1 MTPRRLLPVLY
12 GTGVAAAAAI
22 LAPLLPGLIGA
33 GDRYLLY
40 RDAVSTPRTHVT
52 DTTLGIGDLPPRAV
66 PQDWFLAMV
75 STVVD
80 GGIVVLAVLAG
91 SLVCAG
97 VGYGR
102 LAARLVSG
110 AGRTGAAAATL
121 VSVWN
126 PYVAERLLQGHW
138 SLLVG
143 YAALGWIL
151 VAVMDLR
158 GRPPLV
164 EPAPSEAAGSSKR
177 RRSASRSRSRVTPLV
192 EPAPSEARSRVTPL
206 VEPAPSEAR
215 SRVEATRRPDPRAST
230 VQLLQLGGLFA
241 VAGLT
246 PTGSVLA
253 VITLATALVARP
265 IGLRPTVAVLA
276 LWLLS
281 TLPWL
286 LTASISDAPTTS
298 AAAGVEAFGL
308 RSEPWLGPV
317 GTALSL
323 GGIWNADA
331 VPASR
336 TIGWAAVATLGLL
349 LVVAVGAGH
358 LWRRRA
364 ESDPL
369 VRAIAIL
376 AAVTAFLLVL
386 STFGP
391 VRTGLGFVV
400 EHVGGG
406 GLLRDTQKFA
416 ALLVPA
422 VAVCV
427 AAAVAAARRRVP
439 SGFAY
444 AAVALLAVAPL
455 PDLAWGV
462 GGAVRTVDYP
472 DEWRQVAEIV
482 PPDRGSVALW
492 PPGTVREYPFARDPS
507 LDPAA
512 RMLRAPVV
520 ESGELRVDGE
530 VIDPAG
536 KHAAAVTQVLESG
549 GSPVALAELGVGW
562 VLVEND
568 SPPGQLADAGR
579 LVFDGPDLRL
589 YQVGDAADRSADA
602 TDRAIA
608 LGAHLVWAALLITGL
623 VGLGVGVIS
632 GASRTARRRTSP

>member
-1 MTPRRLLPVLY
+1 MTPRRLLPALY
-12 GTGVAAAAAI
+12 GTGIGATAVI
-22 LAPLLPGLIGA
+22 LAPLLPGLIGV

-52 DTTLGIGDLPPRAV
+52 DTTIGIGDLPPRAV

-75 STVVD
+75 STVLD
-80 GGIVVLAVLAG
+80 GGIVVLAVLAAA
-91 SLVCAG
+91 LVCAG

-102 LAARLVSG
+102 LAARLVPG
-110 AGRTGAAAATL
+110 AGRAGASAAAL
-121 VSVWN
+121 VAVWN

-138 SLLVG
+138 SLLAG

-158 GRPPLV
+158 
-164 EPAPSEAAGSSKR
+164 
-177 RRSASRSRSRVTPLV
+177 
-192 EPAPSEARSRVTPL
+192 
-206 VEPAPSEAR
+206 
-215 SRVEATRRPDPRAST
+215 
-230 VQLLQLGGLFA
+230 VQADAVRLLQLGGLFA

-253 VITLATALVARP
+253 GIVLVVALLARP
-265 IGLRPTVAVLA
+265 IGSRPTVAALA
-276 LWLLS
+276 LWVLS

-286 LTASISDAPTTS
+286 LTSLITDAPTTS

-317 GTALSL
+317 GTVGSL

-336 TIGWAAVATLGLL
+336 TIGWAAVATLCLL
-349 LVVAVGAGH
+349 LVVAVGARY
-358 LWRRRA
+358 LWRRRG
-364 ESDPL
+364 ELDPS
-369 VRAIAIL
+369 VPAIAVL
-376 AAVTAFLLVL
+376 ASVTAIVLLL

-391 VRTGLGFVV
+391 ARTVLGFVV

-406 GLLRDTQKFA
+406 GLLRDTQKFS

-439 SGFAY
+439 AGFALT
-444 AAVALLAVAPL
+444 AVVLLVVAPL

-462 GGAVRTVDYP
+462 GGAVRAIDYP

-482 PPDRGSVALW
+482 PPDRGSVAMW
-492 PPGTVREYPFARDPS
+492 PPGTVREYPFAHDPS

-512 RMLRAPVV
+512 RMMRAPVV

-530 VIDPAG
+530 VIDPPGA
-536 KHAAAVTQVLESG
+536 HAAAVTRVLESG
-549 GSPVALAELGVGW
+549 GSPTALAELGVGW
-562 VLVEND
+562 VLVENG
-568 SPPGQLADAGR
+568 SPPAELADFGYLA
-579 LVFDGPDLRL
+579 FDGPSLQL
-589 YQVGDAADRSADA
+589 YQVSDPADRSAGV

-608 LGAHLVWAALLITGL
+608 TAAHLVWAALLVAGL
-623 VGLGVGVIS
+623 IGVGVGVIS
-632 GASRTARRRTSP
+632 GRARTARRRTSP

>member
-80 GGIVVLAVLAG
+80 GGIVVLAVLAA

-102 LAARLVSG
+102 LAARLVPG

-121 VSVWN
+121 VGVWN
-126 PYVAERLLQGHW
+126 PFVAERLLQGHW
-138 SLLVG
+138 SLLAG

-151 VAVMDLR
+151 VAVLDLR
-158 GRPPLV
+158 
-164 EPAPSEAAGSSKR
+164 E
-177 RRSASRSRSRVTPLV
+177 
-192 EPAPSEARSRVTPL
+192 
-206 VEPAPSEAR
+206 
-215 SRVEATRRPDPRAST
+215 RPDAVRFS
-230 VQLLQLGGLFA
+230 QLGGLFA

-253 VITLATALVARP
+253 AITLATALVARP
-265 IGLRPTVAVLA
+265 IGLRPTMAVVA

-536 KHAAAVTQVLESG
+536 EHAAAVTRVLESG
-549 GSPVALAELGVGW
+549 GSPAALAELGVGW
-562 VLVEND
+562 VLVENG

>member
-1 MTPRRLLPVLY
+1 MTPRRLLPALY
-12 GTGVAAAAAI
+12 GTGIGATAVI
-22 LAPLLPGLIGA
+22 LAPLLPGLIGV
-33 GDRYLLY
+33 GDHHLLY

-52 DTTLGIGDLPPRAV
+52 DTTIGIGDLPPRAV

-75 STVVD
+75 STVLD
-80 GGIVVLAVLAG
+80 GGIVVLAVLAAA
-91 SLVCAG
+91 LVCAG

-102 LAARLVSG
+102 LAARLVPG
-110 AGRTGAAAATL
+110 AGRAGASAAAL
-121 VSVWN
+121 VAVWN

-138 SLLVG
+138 SLLAG

-158 GRPPLV
+158 ECPPLV
-164 EPAPSEAAGSSKR
+164 EPAPSAAAGSSKR
-177 RRSASRSRSRVTPLV
+177 RRSASRSRSRV
-192 EPAPSEARSRVTPL
+192 
-206 VEPAPSEAR
+206 
-215 SRVEATRRPDPRAST
+215 EATRRPGPGADAVR
-230 VQLLQLGGLFA
+230 LLQLGGLLA

-253 VITLATALVARP
+253 GIVLAVALLARP
-265 IGLRPTVAVLA
+265 IGSRPTVAALA
-276 LWLLS
+276 LWVLS

-286 LTASISDAPTTS
+286 LTSLITDAPTTS

-317 GTALSL
+317 GTVGSL

-336 TIGWAAVATLGLL
+336 TIGWAAVATLCLL
-349 LVVAVGAGH
+349 LVVAVGARY
-358 LWRRRA
+358 LWRRRG
-364 ESDPL
+364 ELDPS
-369 VRAIAIL
+369 VPAIAVL
-376 AAVTAFLLVL
+376 ASVTAIVLLL

-391 VRTGLGFVV
+391 ARTVLGFVV
-400 EHVGGG
+400 EHLGGG
-406 GLLRDTQKFA
+406 GLLRDTQKFS
-416 ALLVPA
+416 ALLLPA

-439 SGFAY
+439 AGFALT
-444 AAVALLAVAPL
+444 AVVLLVVAPL

-462 GGAVRTVDYP
+462 GGAVRAIDYP

-492 PPGTVREYPFARDPS
+492 PPGTVREYPFAHDPS

-512 RMLRAPVV
+512 RMMRAPVV

-530 VIDPAG
+530 VIDPPGA
-536 KHAAAVTQVLESG
+536 HAAAVMRVLESG
-549 GSPVALAELGVGW
+549 GSPTALAELGVGW
-562 VLVEND
+562 VLVENG
-568 SPPGQLADAGR
+568 SPPPQLADSGHLA
-579 LVFDGPDLRL
+579 FDGPSLQL
-589 YQVGDAADRSADA
+589 YQVGDPADRSAGV

-608 LGAHLVWAALLITGL
+608 TAAHLVWAALLVAGL
-623 VGLGVGVIS
+623 IGVGIGVVS
-632 GASRTARRRTSP
+632 GRARTVRRRTSP

>member
-80 GGIVVLAVLAG
+80 GGIVVLAALAA

-102 LAARLVSG
+102 LAARLVPG

-121 VSVWN
+121 VAVWN
-126 PYVAERLLQGHW
+126 PFVAERLLQGHW
-138 SLLVG
+138 SLLAG

-151 VAVMDLR
+151 VAVLDLR
-158 GRPPLV
+158 
-164 EPAPSEAAGSSKR
+164 E
-177 RRSASRSRSRVTPLV
+177 
-192 EPAPSEARSRVTPL
+192 
-206 VEPAPSEAR
+206 
-215 SRVEATRRPDPRAST
+215 RPDPVRFS
-230 VQLLQLGGLFA
+230 QLGGLFA

-253 VITLATALVARP
+253 GIVLAVGLLARP
-265 IGLRPTVAVLA
+265 IGSRPTAVTLG
-276 LWLLS
+276 LWVLS
-281 TLPWL
+281 TVPWL
-286 LTASISDAPTTS
+286 LTSVISDAPTTS

-358 LWRRRA
+358 LWRRRT

-369 VRAIAIL
+369 VRAIAML
-376 AAVTAFLLVL
+376 AAVTAIALML

-391 VRTGLGFVV
+391 VRIGLGFVV

-439 SGFAY
+439 SGFAF

-462 GGAVRTVDYP
+462 GGAVRAIDYP
-472 DEWRQVAEIV
+472 DEWRQVVEIV

-536 KHAAAVTQVLESG
+536 EHAAAVTRVLESG

-562 VLVEND
+562 VLVENG

-623 VGLGVGVIS
+623 VGLGVRAIS

>member
-1 MTPRRLLPVLY
+1 MTPRGLLPVLY
-12 GTGVAAAAAI
+12 GTGVAAAAVI

-80 GGIVVLAVLAG
+80 GGIVVLAVLAAA
-91 SLVCAG
+91 LVCAG

-102 LAARLVSG
+102 LAARLVPG

-121 VSVWN
+121 VAVWN

-138 SLLVG
+138 SLLAG

-151 VAVMDLR
+151 VAILDLR

-177 RRSASRSRSRVTPLV
+177 RRSASRSRSRVP
-192 EPAPSEARSRVTPL
+192 PL

-215 SRVEATRRPDPRAST
+215 SRVEATRRPDARADT
-230 VQLLQLGGLFA
+230 VRILQLGGLFA

-253 VITLATALVARP
+253 GVVLATALVARP
-265 IGLRPTVAVLA
+265 IGLRPTMAVVA

-281 TLPWL
+281 TVPWL
-286 LTASISDAPTTS
+286 LTSMITDAATTS

-336 TIGWAAVATLGLL
+336 SIGWAAVATLGLL

-364 ESDPL
+364 ELDPL
-369 VRAIAIL
+369 VPAITVLASVTAIAL
-376 AAVTAFLLVL
+376 ML

-400 EHVGGG
+400 EHVGGS

-439 SGFAY
+439 SGFAF

-462 GGAVRTVDYP
+462 GGAVRAIDYP

-536 KHAAAVTQVLESG
+536 EHAAAVTRVLESG
-549 GSPVALAELGVGW
+549 GSPAALAELGVGW
-562 VLVEND
+562 VLVENG
-568 SPPGQLADAGR
+568 SPPGQLAAAGR

-589 YQVGDAADRSADA
+589 YQVGDVVDRSADA

>member
-12 GTGVAAAAAI
+12 GTGVAAAAVI
-22 LAPLLPGLIGA
+22 LAPLLPGLTGA

-80 GGIVVLAVLAG
+80 GGIVVLAVLAAA
-91 SLVCAG
+91 LVCAG

-102 LAARLVSG
+102 LAARLVPG

-121 VSVWN
+121 ASVWN
-126 PYVAERLLQGHW
+126 PFVAERLLQGHW
-138 SLLVG
+138 SLLAG

-151 VAVMDLR
+151 VAVLDLR
-158 GRPPLV
+158 
-164 EPAPSEAAGSSKR
+164 E
-177 RRSASRSRSRVTPLV
+177 
-192 EPAPSEARSRVTPL
+192 
-206 VEPAPSEAR
+206 
-215 SRVEATRRPDPRAST
+215 RPDAVRFS
-230 VQLLQLGGLFA
+230 QLGGLFA

-336 TIGWAAVATLGLL
+336 SIGWAAVATLGLL

-358 LWRRRA
+358 LWRRRT

-376 AAVTAFLLVL
+376 AAVTAIMLVL

-422 VAVCV
+422 VAVCM

-439 SGFAY
+439 SGFAF

-462 GGAVRTVDYP
+462 GGAVRAIDYP

-536 KHAAAVTQVLESG
+536 EHAAAVTRELESG

-562 VLVEND
+562 VLVENG
-568 SPPGQLADAGR
+568 SPPGQLADSGR
-579 LVFDGPDLRL
+579 LVFDGPSLIL
-589 YQVGDAADRSADA
+589 YQVSDAADRSADA

-608 LGAHLVWAALLITGL
+608 IGAHLVWAALLITGL

-632 GASRTARRRTSP
+632 GAARTARRRTSP

>member
-12 GTGVAAAAAI
+12 GTGVAAAAVI

-80 GGIVVLAVLAG
+80 GGIVVLAVLAA

-102 LAARLVSG
+102 LAARLVPG

-121 VSVWN
+121 VAVWN
-126 PYVAERLLQGHW
+126 PFVAERLLQGHW
-138 SLLVG
+138 SLLAG

-151 VAVMDLR
+151 VAVLDLR
-158 GRPPLV
+158 
-164 EPAPSEAAGSSKR
+164 E
-177 RRSASRSRSRVTPLV
+177 
-192 EPAPSEARSRVTPL
+192 
-206 VEPAPSEAR
+206 
-215 SRVEATRRPDPRAST
+215 RPDAVRFS
-230 VQLLQLGGLFA
+230 QLGGLFA

-253 VITLATALVARP
+253 AITLATALVARP
-265 IGLRPTVAVLA
+265 IGLRPTMAVVA

-298 AAAGVEAFGL
+298 AAAGVEAFGV

-358 LWRRRA
+358 LWRRRT

-369 VRAIAIL
+369 VRAIAML
-376 AAVTAFLLVL
+376 AAVTAIALML

-462 GGAVRTVDYP
+462 GGAVRAVDYP

>member
-80 GGIVVLAVLAG
+80 GGIVVLAVLAA

-102 LAARLVSG
+102 LAARLVPG

-126 PYVAERLLQGHW
+126 PFVAERLLQGHW
-138 SLLVG
+138 SLLAG

-151 VAVMDLR
+151 VAVLDLR
-158 GRPPLV
+158 
-164 EPAPSEAAGSSKR
+164 E
-177 RRSASRSRSRVTPLV
+177 
-192 EPAPSEARSRVTPL
+192 
-206 VEPAPSEAR
+206 
-215 SRVEATRRPDPRAST
+215 RPDPVRFS
-230 VQLLQLGGLFA
+230 QLGGLLA

-253 VITLATALVARP
+253 GIVLAVGLLARP
-265 IGLRPTVAVLA
+265 IGSRPTAVALG
-276 LWLLS
+276 LWVLS
-281 TLPWL
+281 TVPWL
-286 LTASISDAPTTS
+286 LTSVISDAPTTS

-336 TIGWAAVATLGLL
+336 SIGWAAVATLGLL

-358 LWRRRA
+358 LWRRRT

-369 VRAIAIL
+369 VRAIAML
-376 AAVTAFLLVL
+376 AAVTAIALML

-400 EHVGGG
+400 EQVGGG

-427 AAAVAAARRRVP
+427 AAAVASATRRVP
-439 SGFAY
+439 SGFAF

-455 PDLAWGV
+455 PDLVWGV
-462 GGAVRTVDYP
+462 GGAVRAIDYP

-482 PPDRGSVALW
+482 PPDRGSVALF

-536 KHAAAVTQVLESG
+536 EHAAAVTRVLESG
-549 GSPVALAELGVGW
+549 GSPAALAELGVGW
-562 VLVEND
+562 VLVENG
-568 SPPGQLADAGR
+568 SPPEQLADSGEP
-579 LVFDGPDLRL
+579 VFDGQTLSL
-589 YQVGDAADRSADA
+589 YQVADPADRSADA

>member
-1 MTPRRLLPVLY
+1 M
-12 GTGVAAAAAI
+12 
-22 LAPLLPGLIGA
+22 
-33 GDRYLLY
+33 
-40 RDAVSTPRTHVT
+40 AVV
-52 DTTLGIGDLPPRAV
+52 
-66 PQDWFLAMV
+66 
-75 STVVD
+75 
-80 GGIVVLAVLAG
+80 
-91 SLVCAG
+91 
-97 VGYGR
+97 
-102 LAARLVSG
+102 
-110 AGRTGAAAATL
+110 
-121 VSVWN
+121 
-126 PYVAERLLQGHW
+126 
-138 SLLVG
+138 
-143 YAALGWIL
+143 
-151 VAVMDLR
+151 
-158 GRPPLV
+158 
-164 EPAPSEAAGSSKR
+164 
-177 RRSASRSRSRVTPLV
+177 
-192 EPAPSEARSRVTPL
+192 
-206 VEPAPSEAR
+206 
-215 SRVEATRRPDPRAST
+215 
-230 VQLLQLGGLFA
+230 
-241 VAGLT
+241 
-246 PTGSVLA
+246 
-253 VITLATALVARP
+253 
-265 IGLRPTVAVLA
+265 A

-336 TIGWAAVATLGLL
+336 SIGWAAVATLGLL

-358 LWRRRA
+358 LWRRRT

-369 VRAIAIL
+369 VRAIAML
-376 AAVTAFLLVL
+376 AAVTAIALML

-439 SGFAY
+439 SGFAF

-462 GGAVRTVDYP
+462 GGAVRAIDYP

-536 KHAAAVTQVLESG
+536 EHAAAVTRVLESG
-549 GSPVALAELGVGW
+549 GSPAALAELGVGW

>member
-22 LAPLLPGLIGA
+22 LGPLLPGLTGA

-80 GGIVVLAVLAG
+80 GGIVVLAVLAA

-102 LAARLVSG
+102 LAARLVPG

-121 VSVWN
+121 VAVWN
-126 PYVAERLLQGHW
+126 PFVAERLLQGHW
-138 SLLVG
+138 SLLAG

-151 VAVMDLR
+151 VAVLDLW
-158 GRPPLV
+158 
-164 EPAPSEAAGSSKR
+164 E
-177 RRSASRSRSRVTPLV
+177 
-192 EPAPSEARSRVTPL
+192 
-206 VEPAPSEAR
+206 
-215 SRVEATRRPDPRAST
+215 RPDT
-230 VQLLQLGGLFA
+230 VRFSQLGGLFA

-253 VITLATALVARP
+253 AITLATALVARP
-265 IGLRPTVAVLA
+265 IGLRPTMAVVA

-281 TLPWL
+281 TVPWL
-286 LTASISDAPTTS
+286 LTSVISDAPTTS

-336 TIGWAAVATLGLL
+336 SIGWAAVATLGLL

-376 AAVTAFLLVL
+376 AAVTAILLML
-386 STFGP
+386 SVFGP

-439 SGFAY
+439 SGFAF

-455 PDLAWGV
+455 PDLAWGI
-462 GGAVRTVDYP
+462 GGAVRGIDYP

-536 KHAAAVTQVLESG
+536 EHAAAVTRVLESG

-562 VLVEND
+562 VLVENG
-568 SPPGQLADAGR
+568 SPPNQLADAGR

-589 YQVGDAADRSADA
+589 YQVGDVVDRSADA

>member
-22 LAPLLPGLIGA
+22 LGPLLPGLIGA

-80 GGIVVLAVLAG
+80 GGIVVLAALAA

-102 LAARLVSG
+102 LAARLVPG

-121 VSVWN
+121 VAVWN

-138 SLLVG
+138 SLLAG

-151 VAVMDLR
+151 VAIMDLR
-158 GRPPLV
+158 
-164 EPAPSEAAGSSKR
+164 E
-177 RRSASRSRSRVTPLV
+177 
-192 EPAPSEARSRVTPL
+192 
-206 VEPAPSEAR
+206 
-215 SRVEATRRPDPRAST
+215 RPDT
-230 VQLLQLGGLFA
+230 VRFSQLGGLFA

-253 VITLATALVARP
+253 AITLATALVARP
-265 IGLRPTVAVLA
+265 IGLRPTMAVVA

-358 LWRRRA
+358 LWRRRT

-369 VRAIAIL
+369 VRTIAML
-376 AAVTAFLLVL
+376 AAVTAILLML

-439 SGFAY
+439 SGFAF

-455 PDLAWGV
+455 PDLAWGI
-462 GGAVRTVDYP
+462 GGAVRGIDYP

-536 KHAAAVTQVLESG
+536 EHAAAVTRVLESG

-562 VLVEND
+562 VLVENG
-568 SPPGQLADAGR
+568 SPPNQLADAGR

-589 YQVGDAADRSADA
+589 YQVGDVVDRSADA

>member
-1 MTPRRLLPVLY
+1 MTPRRLLPALY
-12 GTGVAAAAAI
+12 GTSIGATAVI
-22 LAPLLPGLIGA
+22 VAPLLPGLIGV

-66 PQDWFLAMV
+66 PQDWFLAMA

-80 GGIVVLAVLAG
+80 GGIVVLAVLAAA
-91 SLVCAG
+91 LVFAG

-102 LAARLVSG
+102 LAARLVPD
-110 AGRTGAAAATL
+110 AGRTGAAAAAL
-121 VSVWN
+121 VAVWN

-138 SLLVG
+138 SLLAG
-143 YAALGWIL
+143 FAALGWIL
-151 VAVMDLR
+151 VAVLDLR
-158 GRPPLV
+158 ERPPQG
-164 EPAPSEAAGSSKR
+164 EPAA
-177 RRSASRSRSRVTPLV
+177 VTV
-192 EPAPSEARSRVTPL
+192 R
-206 VEPAPSEAR
+206 
-215 SRVEATRRPDPRAST
+215 
-230 VQLLQLGGLFA
+230 LLQLGGLFA

-253 VITLATALVARP
+253 GIVVATALLARP
-265 IGLRPTVAVLA
+265 IGLRPTAVAVA
-276 LWLLS
+276 LWVLS
-281 TLPWL
+281 ALPWL
-286 LTASISDAPTTS
+286 LTSLITDAPTTS

-317 GTALSL
+317 GTVGSL

-336 TIGWAAVATLGLL
+336 TIGWAAVATICLL

-358 LWRRRA
+358 LWRRRRQL
-364 ESDPL
+364 DPL
-369 VRAIAIL
+369 VRAIAVL
-376 AAVTAFLLVL
+376 ASVTAILLLL

-391 VRTGLGFVV
+391 VRAGLGFVV

-406 GLLRDTQKFA
+406 GLLRDTQKFS

-427 AAAVAAARRRVP
+427 AAAVATARRRVP
-439 SGFAY
+439 SGFAF
-444 AAVALLAVAPL
+444 AAVALLVVAPL

-462 GGAVRTVDYP
+462 GGAVRAIDYP
-472 DEWRQVAEIV
+472 DEWRQVADIV
-482 PPDRGSVALW
+482 PPARGSVALW

-512 RMLRAPVV
+512 RMFRAPVV

-536 KHAAAVTQVLESG
+536 EHAAAVTRVLESG
-549 GSPVALAELGVGW
+549 GSPAALAALGVGW

-568 SPPGQLADAGR
+568 DPPAQLAASGHM
-579 LVFDGPDLRL
+579 VFDGPSLRL
-589 YQVGDAADRSADA
+589 YQVTGPADRSADGA
-602 TDRAIA
+602 DRAIA
-608 LGAHLVWAALLITGL
+608 TGAHLAWAALLVAGL
-623 VGLGVGVIS
+623 ISAGVGV
-632 GASRTARRRTSP
+632 ARTTRRRTSP

>member
-1 MTPRRLLPVLY
+1 MTPRRLLPALY
-12 GTGVAAAAAI
+12 GTSIGATAVI
-22 LAPLLPGLIGA
+22 LAPLLPGLIGI

-66 PQDWFLAMV
+66 PQDWFLAMA

-80 GGIVVLAVLAG
+80 GGIVVLAVLAAA
-91 SLVCAG
+91 LVFAG

-102 LAARLVSG
+102 LAARLVPD
-110 AGRTGAAAATL
+110 AGRTGAAAAGL
-121 VSVWN
+121 VAIWN

-138 SLLVG
+138 SLLAG
-143 YAALGWIL
+143 FAALGWIVVTVL
-151 VAVMDLR
+151 DLR
-158 GRPPLV
+158 ERPQG
-164 EPAPSEAAGSSKR
+164 EPAPSAAR
-177 RRSASRSRSRVTPLV
+177 RDN
-192 EPAPSEARSRVTPL
+192 PL

-215 SRVEATRRPDPRAST
+215 SRVEATRRPDPRAHT
-230 VQLLQLGGLFA
+230 ARLLQLGGLFA

-253 VITLATALVARP
+253 GIVCATALLARP
-265 IGLRPTVAVLA
+265 IGLRPTAIAVA
-276 LWLLS
+276 LWVLS
-281 TLPWL
+281 ALPWL
-286 LTASISDAPTTS
+286 LTSLITDAPTTS

-317 GTALSL
+317 GTVGSL

-336 TIGWAAVATLGLL
+336 TIGWAAVATICLL
-349 LVVAVGAGH
+349 LVVGVGAGH
-358 LWRRRA
+358 LWRRRRQL
-364 ESDPL
+364 DPL
-369 VRAIAIL
+369 VRAIAVLASVTGIL
-376 AAVTAFLLVL
+376 LML

-391 VRTGLGFVV
+391 VRAGLGFVV

-406 GLLRDTQKFA
+406 GLLRDTQKFS
-416 ALLVPA
+416 ALLVPT

-439 SGFAY
+439 SGFAF
-444 AAVALLAVAPL
+444 AAVALLVVAPL

-462 GGAVRTVDYP
+462 GGAVRAVDYP
-472 DEWRQVAEIV
+472 DEWRQVADIV
-482 PPDRGSVALW
+482 PPARGSVALW

-512 RMLRAPVV
+512 RMFRAPVV

-536 KHAAAVTQVLESG
+536 EHAAAVTRVLESG
-549 GSPVALAELGVGW
+549 GSPAALAAFGVGW

-568 SPPGQLADAGR
+568 DPPAQLAASGH
-579 LVFDGPDLRL
+579 LVFDGPSLRL
-589 YQVGDAADRSADA
+589 YQVTGPADRSADDA
-602 TDRAIA
+602 GRAIA
-608 LGAHLVWAALLITGL
+608 TGAHLAWAALLVAGL
-623 VGLGVGVIS
+623 ISSGVGV
-632 GASRTARRRTSP
+632 ARTTRRRTSP

>member
-22 LAPLLPGLIGA
+22 LGPLLPGLIGA

-75 STVVD
+75 STVID
-80 GGIVVLAVLAG
+80 GGIVVLAVLAA

-102 LAARLVSG
+102 LAARLVPG

-126 PYVAERLLQGHW
+126 PFVAERLLQGHW
-138 SLLVG
+138 SLLAG

-151 VAVMDLR
+151 VAVLDLR
-158 GRPPLV
+158 
-164 EPAPSEAAGSSKR
+164 EH
-177 RRSASRSRSRVTPLV
+177 
-192 EPAPSEARSRVTPL
+192 ARL
-206 VEPAPSEAR
+206 IEPAPSEAR

-253 VITLATALVARP
+253 AITLATALVARP
-265 IGLRPTVAVLA
+265 FGLRPTVAVLT

-298 AAAGVEAFGL
+298 AAAGVEAFGV

-358 LWRRRA
+358 LWRRRT

-369 VRAIAIL
+369 VRAIAML
-376 AAVTAFLLVL
+376 AAVTAIALML

-439 SGFAY
+439 SGFAF

-462 GGAVRTVDYP
+462 GGAVRAIDYP

-536 KHAAAVTQVLESG
+536 EHAAAVTRVLESG
-549 GSPVALAELGVGW
+549 GSPAALAELGVGW
-562 VLVEND
+562 VLVENG

-608 LGAHLVWAALLITGL
+608 IGAHLVWAALLITGL

-632 GASRTARRRTSP
+632 GARRTARRRTSP

>member
-1 MTPRRLLPVLY
+1 MTPRRLLPALY
-12 GTGVAAAAAI
+12 GTSVAATAVI
-22 LAPLLPGLIGA
+22 LAPALPGLVGV

-75 STVVD
+75 SSVVD
-80 GGIVVLAVLAG
+80 GGIVVLAVLAAA
-91 SLVCAG
+91 LVCAG

-102 LAARLVSG
+102 LAARLVPD
-110 AGRTGAAAATL
+110 AGHTGAAAAAL
-121 VSVWN
+121 VTVWN

-138 SLLVG
+138 SLLAG

-151 VAVMDLR
+151 VAVLDLR
-158 GRPPLV
+158 RRPPQG
-164 EPAPSEAAGSSKR
+164 EPVAN
-177 RRSASRSRSRVTPLV
+177 
-192 EPAPSEARSRVTPL
+192 
-206 VEPAPSEAR
+206 
-215 SRVEATRRPDPRAST
+215 T
-230 VQLLQLGGLFA
+230 VRILQLGGLLA
-241 VAGLT
+241 GAGLT

-253 VITLATALVARP
+253 GIVLATALLARP
-265 IGLRPTVAVLA
+265 IGRRPTAVVAA
-276 LWLLS
+276 LWVLS

-286 LTASISDAPTTS
+286 LTSLITDAPTTS
-298 AAAGVEAFGL
+298 AAAGVDAFGL

-317 GTALSL
+317 GTVGSL

-336 TIGWAAVATLGLL
+336 TIGWAAVATICLL
-349 LVVAVGAGH
+349 LVVAVGVGH

-364 ESDPL
+364 QLDPL
-369 VRAIAIL
+369 VRAIAVL
-376 AAVTAFLLVL
+376 ASVTAILLLL
-386 STFGP
+386 STVGP

-406 GLLRDTQKFA
+406 GLLRDTQKFS

-439 SGFAY
+439 SGFAL
-444 AAVALLAVAPL
+444 AAVALLVVAPL

-462 GGAVRTVDYP
+462 GGAVRAIDYP

-512 RMLRAPVV
+512 RMMRAPVV

-530 VIDPAG
+530 VIDPSG
-536 KHAAAVTQVLESG
+536 EHAADVTRALESG

-568 SPPGQLADAGR
+568 SAPAQLAESGHP
-579 LVFDGPDLRL
+579 VFDGPSLRL
-589 YQVGDAADRSADA
+589 YQVAGPADRSADVADRVIA
-602 TDRAIA
+602 T
-608 LGAHLVWAALLITGL
+608 GAHLAWAALLVAGL
-623 VGLGVGVIS
+623 ISAGVGV
-632 GASRTARRRTSP
+632 ARTTRRRTSP

>member
-1 MTPRRLLPVLY
+1 MTPRRLLPALY
-12 GTGVAAAAAI
+12 GTGIGATAVI
-22 LAPLLPGLIGA
+22 LAPLLPGLIGV
-33 GDRYLLY
+33 GDRHLLY

-75 STVVD
+75 STVLD
-80 GGIVVLAVLAG
+80 GGVVVLAVLAAA
-91 SLVCAG
+91 LVCAG

-102 LAARLVSG
+102 LAARLVPG
-110 AGRTGAAAATL
+110 AGRAGASAAAL
-121 VSVWN
+121 VAVWN

-138 SLLVG
+138 SLLAG

-158 GRPPLV
+158 ECPPLV
-164 EPAPSEAAGSSKR
+164 EPAPSAAAGSSKR
-177 RRSASRSRSRVTPLV
+177 RRSASRSRSRV
-192 EPAPSEARSRVTPL
+192 
-206 VEPAPSEAR
+206 
-215 SRVEATRRPDPRAST
+215 EATWRPDPGADAVR
-230 VQLLQLGGLFA
+230 LLQLGGLFA

-253 VITLATALVARP
+253 GIVLAVALLARP
-265 IGLRPTVAVLA
+265 IGSRPTVAALA
-276 LWLLS
+276 LWGLS

-286 LTASISDAPTTS
+286 LTSLITDAPTTS

-317 GTALSL
+317 GTVGSL

-336 TIGWAAVATLGLL
+336 TIGWAAVATLCLL
-349 LVVAVGAGH
+349 LVVAVGARY
-358 LWRRRA
+358 LWRRRG
-364 ESDPL
+364 ELDPS
-369 VRAIAIL
+369 VPAIAVL
-376 AAVTAFLLVL
+376 ASVTAIVLLL

-391 VRTGLGFVV
+391 ARTVLGFVV
-400 EHVGGG
+400 EHLGGG
-406 GLLRDTQKFA
+406 GLLRDTQKFS

-439 SGFAY
+439 AGFALT
-444 AAVALLAVAPL
+444 AVVLLVVAPL

-462 GGAVRTVDYP
+462 GGAVRAIDYP

-492 PPGTVREYPFARDPS
+492 PPGTVREYPFAHDPS

-512 RMLRAPVV
+512 RMMRAPVV

-530 VIDPAG
+530 VIDPPG
-536 KHAAAVTQVLESG
+536 VHAAAVTRVLESG
-549 GSPVALAELGVGW
+549 GSPTALTELGVGW
-562 VLVEND
+562 VLVENG
-568 SPPGQLADAGR
+568 SPPAQLADSGHLA
-579 LVFDGPDLRL
+579 FDGPSLQL
-589 YQVGDAADRSADA
+589 YQVGDPADRSAGV

-608 LGAHLVWAALLITGL
+608 TAAHLVWAALLVAGL
-623 VGLGVGVIS
+623 IGVGIGVVS
-632 GASRTARRRTSP
+632 GRARTARRRTSP

>member
-1 MTPRRLLPVLY
+1 MTPRRLLPALY
-12 GTGVAAAAAI
+12 GTSIGATAVI
-22 LAPLLPGLIGA
+22 LAPLLPGLIGV

-40 RDAVSTPRTHVT
+40 RDAVSTPRTHVA

-66 PQDWFLAMV
+66 PQDWFLAMA

-80 GGIVVLAVLAG
+80 GGIVVLAVLAAA
-91 SLVCAG
+91 LVFAG

-102 LAARLVSG
+102 LAARLVPD
-110 AGRTGAAAATL
+110 AGRTGAAAAAL
-121 VSVWN
+121 VAVWN

-138 SLLVG
+138 SLLAG
-143 YAALGWIL
+143 FAALGWIL
-151 VAVMDLR
+151 VAVLDLR
-158 GRPPLV
+158 ERPPQG
-164 EPAPSEAAGSSKR
+164 EPAA
-177 RRSASRSRSRVTPLV
+177 VTV
-192 EPAPSEARSRVTPL
+192 R
-206 VEPAPSEAR
+206 
-215 SRVEATRRPDPRAST
+215 
-230 VQLLQLGGLFA
+230 LLQLGGLFA

-253 VITLATALVARP
+253 GIVFATALLARP
-265 IGLRPTVAVLA
+265 IGLRPTAVAVA
-276 LWLLS
+276 LWVLS
-281 TLPWL
+281 ALPWL
-286 LTASISDAPTTS
+286 LTSLITDAPTTS

-317 GTALSL
+317 GTVGSM

-336 TIGWAAVATLGLL
+336 TIGWAAVATICLL

-358 LWRRRA
+358 LWRRRRQL
-364 ESDPL
+364 DPI
-369 VRAIAIL
+369 VRAIAVL
-376 AAVTAFLLVL
+376 ASVTAILLLL

-391 VRTGLGFVV
+391 VRAGLGFVV

-406 GLLRDTQKFA
+406 GLLRDTQKFS

-439 SGFAY
+439 SGFAF
-444 AAVALLAVAPL
+444 AAVALLVVAPL

-462 GGAVRTVDYP
+462 GGAVRAIDYP
-472 DEWRQVAEIV
+472 DEWRQVADIV
-482 PPDRGSVALW
+482 PPARGSVALW

-512 RMLRAPVV
+512 RMFRAPVV

-536 KHAAAVTQVLESG
+536 EHAAAVTRVLESG
-549 GSPVALAELGVGW
+549 GSPAALAALGVGW

-568 SPPGQLADAGR
+568 DPPAQLAASGHM
-579 LVFDGPDLRL
+579 VFDGPSLRL
-589 YQVGDAADRSADA
+589 YQVTGPADRSADDA
-602 TDRAIA
+602 DRAIA
-608 LGAHLVWAALLITGL
+608 TGAHLAWAALLVAGL
-623 VGLGVGVIS
+623 ISAGVGV
-632 GASRTARRRTSP
+632 ARTTRRRTSP

>member
-22 LAPLLPGLIGA
+22 LGPLLPGLIGA

-52 DTTLGIGDLPPRAV
+52 DNTLGIGDLPPRAV

-80 GGIVVLAVLAG
+80 GGIVVLAALAA

-102 LAARLVSG
+102 LAARLVPG

-121 VSVWN
+121 VAVWN
-126 PYVAERLLQGHW
+126 PFVAERLLQGHW
-138 SLLVG
+138 SLLAG

-151 VAVMDLR
+151 VAVLDLR
-158 GRPPLV
+158 
-164 EPAPSEAAGSSKR
+164 E
-177 RRSASRSRSRVTPLV
+177 
-192 EPAPSEARSRVTPL
+192 
-206 VEPAPSEAR
+206 
-215 SRVEATRRPDPRAST
+215 RPDAVRFS
-230 VQLLQLGGLFA
+230 QLGGLFA

-253 VITLATALVARP
+253 AITLATALVARP
-265 IGLRPTVAVLA
+265 IGLRPTMAVVA

-349 LVVAVGAGH
+349 LVVGVGAGH

-364 ESDPL
+364 EPDPM

-376 AAVTAFLLVL
+376 AAVTAILLIL

-462 GGAVRTVDYP
+462 GGAVRAVDYP

-562 VLVEND
+562 VLVENG
-568 SPPGQLADAGR
+568 SPPNQLADAGR

-589 YQVGDAADRSADA
+589 YQVGDVVDRSADA

>member
-22 LAPLLPGLIGA
+22 LGPLLPGLIGA

-52 DTTLGIGDLPPRAV
+52 DNTLGIGDLPPRAV

-80 GGIVVLAVLAG
+80 GGIVVLAVLAAA
-91 SLVCAG
+91 LVCAG

-102 LAARLVSG
+102 LAARLVPG

-126 PYVAERLLQGHW
+126 PFVAERLLQGHW
-138 SLLVG
+138 SLLAG

-151 VAVMDLR
+151 VAVLDLR
-158 GRPPLV
+158 
-164 EPAPSEAAGSSKR
+164 E
-177 RRSASRSRSRVTPLV
+177 
-192 EPAPSEARSRVTPL
+192 
-206 VEPAPSEAR
+206 
-215 SRVEATRRPDPRAST
+215 RPDAVRFS
-230 VQLLQLGGLFA
+230 QLGGLFA

-253 VITLATALVARP
+253 AITLATALVARP
-265 IGLRPTVAVLA
+265 FGLRPTVAVLT

-462 GGAVRTVDYP
+462 GGAVRAVDYP

-562 VLVEND
+562 VLVENG

>member
-12 GTGVAAAAAI
+12 GTGVAAAAVI

-80 GGIVVLAVLAG
+80 GGIVVLAVLAA

-102 LAARLVSG
+102 LAARLVPG

-121 VSVWN
+121 VAVWN
-126 PYVAERLLQGHW
+126 PFVAERLLQGHW
-138 SLLVG
+138 SLLAG

-151 VAVMDLR
+151 VAVLDLR
-158 GRPPLV
+158 EHARLI
-164 EPAPSEAAGSSKR
+164 EPAPSEA
-177 RRSASRSRSRVTPLV
+177 RSRVTPLV

-253 VITLATALVARP
+253 AITLATALVARP
-265 IGLRPTVAVLA
+265 IGLRPTMAVVA

-358 LWRRRA
+358 LWRRRT

-369 VRAIAIL
+369 VRTIAML
-376 AAVTAFLLVL
+376 AAVTAIALML

-439 SGFAY
+439 SGFAF

-462 GGAVRTVDYP
+462 GGAVRAIDYP

-536 KHAAAVTQVLESG
+536 KHATAVTRVLESG

-562 VLVEND
+562 VLVENG
-568 SPPGQLADAGR
+568 SPPIQLADAGR

-589 YQVGDAADRSADA
+589 YQVGDVVDRSADA

-623 VGLGVGVIS
+623 VGLGVRAIS

>member
-1 MTPRRLLPVLY
+1 MTPRRLLPALY
-12 GTGVAAAAAI
+12 GTSIGATAVI
-22 LAPLLPGLIGA
+22 LAPLLPGLIGI

-66 PQDWFLAMV
+66 PQDWFLAMA

-80 GGIVVLAVLAG
+80 GGIVVLAVLAAA
-91 SLVCAG
+91 LVFAG

-102 LAARLVSG
+102 LAARLVPD
-110 AGRTGAAAATL
+110 AGRTGAAAAAL
-121 VSVWN
+121 VAIWN

-138 SLLVG
+138 SLLAG
-143 YAALGWIL
+143 FAALGWIVVTVL
-151 VAVMDLR
+151 DLR
-158 GRPPLV
+158 ERPPQCEPAPSAARRDTPLV

-177 RRSASRSRSRVTPLV
+177 RRSASRSRSRV
-192 EPAPSEARSRVTPL
+192 
-206 VEPAPSEAR
+206 
-215 SRVEATRRPDPRAST
+215 EATRRPDPRAHT
-230 VQLLQLGGLFA
+230 VRLLQLGGLFA

-253 VITLATALVARP
+253 GIVFATALLARP
-265 IGLRPTVAVLA
+265 IGLRPTAVAVA
-276 LWLLS
+276 LWVLS
-281 TLPWL
+281 ALPWL
-286 LTASISDAPTTS
+286 LTSLITDAPTTS

-317 GTALSL
+317 GTVGSL

-336 TIGWAAVATLGLL
+336 TIGWAAVATICLL

-358 LWRRRA
+358 LWRRRRQL
-364 ESDPL
+364 DPL
-369 VRAIAIL
+369 VRAIAVL
-376 AAVTAFLLVL
+376 ASVTAILLLL

-391 VRTGLGFVV
+391 VRAGLGFVV

-406 GLLRDTQKFA
+406 GLLRDTQKFS

-439 SGFAY
+439 SGFAF
-444 AAVALLAVAPL
+444 AAVALLVVAPL

-462 GGAVRTVDYP
+462 GGAVRAIDYP
-472 DEWRQVAEIV
+472 DEWRQVADIV
-482 PPDRGSVALW
+482 PPARGSVALW

-512 RMLRAPVV
+512 RTFRAPVV

-536 KHAAAVTQVLESG
+536 EHAAAVTRVLESG
-549 GSPVALAELGVGW
+549 GSPAALAALGVGW
-562 VLVEND
+562 VAVEND
-568 SPPGQLADAGR
+568 DPPAQLAASGHM
-579 LVFDGPDLRL
+579 VFDGPSLRL
-589 YQVGDAADRSADA
+589 YQVTGPADRSADDA
-602 TDRAIA
+602 DRAIA
-608 LGAHLVWAALLITGL
+608 TGAHLAWAALLVAGL
-623 VGLGVGVIS
+623 ISAGVGV
-632 GASRTARRRTSP
+632 ARTTRRRTSP

>member
-1 MTPRRLLPVLY
+1 MTPRRLLPALY
-12 GTGVAAAAAI
+12 GTSIGATAVI
-22 LAPLLPGLIGA
+22 LAPLLPGLIGV

-66 PQDWFLAMV
+66 PQDWFLAMA

-80 GGIVVLAVLAG
+80 GGIVVLAVLAA
-91 SLVCAG
+91 SLVFAG

-102 LAARLVSG
+102 LAARLVPD
-110 AGRTGAAAATL
+110 AGRTGAAAAAL
-121 VSVWN
+121 VAVWN

-138 SLLVG
+138 SLLAG
-143 YAALGWIL
+143 FAALGWIL
-151 VAVMDLR
+151 VAVLDLR
-158 GRPPLV
+158 ERPPQG
-164 EPAPSEAAGSSKR
+164 EPAA
-177 RRSASRSRSRVTPLV
+177 VTI
-192 EPAPSEARSRVTPL
+192 R
-206 VEPAPSEAR
+206 
-215 SRVEATRRPDPRAST
+215 
-230 VQLLQLGGLFA
+230 LLQLGGLFA

-253 VITLATALVARP
+253 GIVFATALLARP
-265 IGLRPTVAVLA
+265 IGLRPTAVAVA
-276 LWLLS
+276 LWVLS
-281 TLPWL
+281 ALPWL
-286 LTASISDAPTTS
+286 LTSLITDAPTTS

-317 GTALSL
+317 GTVGSL

-336 TIGWAAVATLGLL
+336 TIGWAAVATICLL

-358 LWRRRA
+358 LWRRRRQL
-364 ESDPL
+364 DPL
-369 VRAIAIL
+369 VRAIAVL
-376 AAVTAFLLVL
+376 ASVTAILLLL

-391 VRTGLGFVV
+391 VRAGLGFVV

-406 GLLRDTQKFA
+406 GLLRDTQKFS

-422 VAVCV
+422 LAVCV
-427 AAAVAAARRRVP
+427 AAAVAAAKRRVP
-439 SGFAY
+439 SGFAL
-444 AAVALLAVAPL
+444 AAVALLVVAPL

-462 GGAVRTVDYP
+462 GGAVRAIDYP

-492 PPGTVREYPFARDPS
+492 PPGMVREYSFARDPS

-512 RMLRAPVV
+512 RMFRAPVV

-536 KHAAAVTQVLESG
+536 EHAAAVTRVLESG
-549 GSPVALAELGVGW
+549 GSPAALAALGVGW

-568 SPPGQLADAGR
+568 DPPAQLAASGHM
-579 LVFDGPDLRL
+579 VFDGPSLRL
-589 YQVGDAADRSADA
+589 YQVTGPADRSADDA
-602 TDRAIA
+602 DRAIA
-608 LGAHLVWAALLITGL
+608 TGAHLAWAALLVAGL
-623 VGLGVGVIS
+623 ISAGVGV
-632 GASRTARRRTSP
+632 ARTTRRRTSP

>member
-80 GGIVVLAVLAG
+80 GGIVVLAVLAAA
-91 SLVCAG
+91 LVCAG

-102 LAARLVSG
+102 LAARLVPG

-121 VSVWN
+121 VAVWN

-138 SLLVG
+138 SLLAG

-151 VAVMDLR
+151 VAVLDLW
-158 GRPPLV
+158 
-164 EPAPSEAAGSSKR
+164 E
-177 RRSASRSRSRVTPLV
+177 
-192 EPAPSEARSRVTPL
+192 
-206 VEPAPSEAR
+206 
-215 SRVEATRRPDPRAST
+215 RPDT
-230 VQLLQLGGLFA
+230 VRFSQLGGLFA

-253 VITLATALVARP
+253 AITLATALVARP
-265 IGLRPTVAVLA
+265 IGLRPTMAVVA

-281 TLPWL
+281 TVPWL
-286 LTASISDAPTTS
+286 LTSVISDAPTTS

-349 LVVAVGAGH
+349 LVVAVGASH
-358 LWRRRA
+358 LWHRRT

-369 VRAIAIL
+369 VRAIAML
-376 AAVTAFLLVL
+376 AAVTAIALML

-439 SGFAY
+439 SGFAF

-462 GGAVRTVDYP
+462 GGAVRAIDYP
-472 DEWRQVAEIV
+472 DEWRQVVEIV

-492 PPGTVREYPFARDPS
+492 PPGTMREYPFARDPS

-536 KHAAAVTQVLESG
+536 EHAAAVTRVLESG

-562 VLVEND
+562 VLVENG
-568 SPPGQLADAGR
+568 SPPGQLAAAGR

-632 GASRTARRRTSP
+632 GARRTARRRTSP

>member
-1 MTPRRLLPVLY
+1 MTPRRLLPALY
-12 GTGVAAAAAI
+12 GTSIGATAVI
-22 LAPLLPGLIGA
+22 LAPLLPGLIGV

-66 PQDWFLAMV
+66 PQDWFLAMA

-80 GGIVVLAVLAG
+80 GGIVVLAVLAAA
-91 SLVCAG
+91 LVFAG

-102 LAARLVSG
+102 LAARLVPD
-110 AGRTGAAAATL
+110 AGRTGAAAAAL
-121 VSVWN
+121 VAVWN

-138 SLLVG
+138 SLLAG
-143 YAALGWIL
+143 FAALGWIL
-151 VAVMDLR
+151 VAVLDLR
-158 GRPPLV
+158 ERPPHC
-164 EPAPSEAAGSSKR
+164 EPAA
-177 RRSASRSRSRVTPLV
+177 VTV
-192 EPAPSEARSRVTPL
+192 R
-206 VEPAPSEAR
+206 
-215 SRVEATRRPDPRAST
+215 
-230 VQLLQLGGLFA
+230 LLQLGGLFA

-253 VITLATALVARP
+253 GIVFATALLARP
-265 IGLRPTVAVLA
+265 IGLRPTAIAVA
-276 LWLLS
+276 LWVLS
-281 TLPWL
+281 ALPWL
-286 LTASISDAPTTS
+286 LTSLITDAPTTS

-317 GTALSL
+317 GTVGSL

-336 TIGWAAVATLGLL
+336 TIGWAAVATICLL

-358 LWRRRA
+358 LWRRRRQL
-364 ESDPL
+364 DPI
-369 VRAIAIL
+369 VRAIAVL
-376 AAVTAFLLVL
+376 ASVTAILLLL

-391 VRTGLGFVV
+391 VRAGLGFVV

-406 GLLRDTQKFA
+406 GLLRDTQKFS

-439 SGFAY
+439 SGFAF
-444 AAVALLAVAPL
+444 AAVALLVVAPL

-462 GGAVRTVDYP
+462 GGAVRAIDYP
-472 DEWRQVAEIV
+472 DEWRQVADIV
-482 PPDRGSVALW
+482 PPARGSVALW

-512 RMLRAPVV
+512 RMFRAPVV

-536 KHAAAVTQVLESG
+536 EHAAAVTRVLESG
-549 GSPVALAELGVGW
+549 GSPAALAALGVGW
-562 VLVEND
+562 VAVEND
-568 SPPGQLADAGR
+568 DPPAQLAASGHM
-579 LVFDGPDLRL
+579 VFDGPSLRL
-589 YQVGDAADRSADA
+589 YQVTGPGGWSGGEGDRSLTTSAHPA
-602 TDRAIA
+602 RAS
-608 LGAHLVWAALLITGL
+608 LLSTSTVSPTHLTLPPRL
-623 VGLGVGVIS
+623 
-632 GASRTARRRTSP
+632 

>member
-1 MTPRRLLPVLY
+1 MTPRRLLPALY
-12 GTGVAAAAAI
+12 GTSIGATAVI
-22 LAPLLPGLIGA
+22 LAPLLPGLIGI

-66 PQDWFLAMV
+66 PQDWFLAMA

-80 GGIVVLAVLAG
+80 GGIVVLAVLAAA
-91 SLVCAG
+91 LVFAG

-102 LAARLVSG
+102 LAARLVPD
-110 AGRTGAAAATL
+110 AGRTGAAAAAL
-121 VSVWN
+121 VAIWN

-138 SLLVG
+138 SLLAG
-143 YAALGWIL
+143 FAALGWIVVTVL
-151 VAVMDLR
+151 DLR
-158 GRPPLV
+158 ERPPLG
-164 EPAPSEAAGSSKR
+164 EPAPS
-177 RRSASRSRSRVTPLV
+177 
-192 EPAPSEARSRVTPL
+192 
-206 VEPAPSEAR
+206 
-215 SRVEATRRPDPRAST
+215 T
-230 VQLLQLGGLFA
+230 VRLLQLGGLFA

-253 VITLATALVARP
+253 GIVCATALLARP
-265 IGLRPTVAVLA
+265 IGLRPTAIAVA
-276 LWLLS
+276 LWVLS
-281 TLPWL
+281 ALPWL
-286 LTASISDAPTTS
+286 LTSLITDAPTTS

-317 GTALSL
+317 GTVGSL

-336 TIGWAAVATLGLL
+336 TIGWAAVATICLL
-349 LVVAVGAGH
+349 LVVGVGAGH
-358 LWRRRA
+358 LWRRRRQL
-364 ESDPL
+364 DPL
-369 VRAIAIL
+369 VRAIAVLASVTGIL
-376 AAVTAFLLVL
+376 LML

-391 VRTGLGFVV
+391 VRAGLGFVV

-406 GLLRDTQKFA
+406 GLLRDTQKFS
-416 ALLVPA
+416 ALLVPT

-439 SGFAY
+439 SGFAF
-444 AAVALLAVAPL
+444 AAVALLVVAPL

-462 GGAVRTVDYP
+462 GGAVRAVDYP
-472 DEWRQVAEIV
+472 DEWRQVADIV
-482 PPDRGSVALW
+482 PPARGSVALW

-512 RMLRAPVV
+512 RMFRAPVV

-536 KHAAAVTQVLESG
+536 EHAAAVTRVLESG
-549 GSPVALAELGVGW
+549 GSPAALAAFGVGW

-568 SPPGQLADAGR
+568 DPPAQLAASGH
-579 LVFDGPDLRL
+579 LVFDGPSLRL
-589 YQVGDAADRSADA
+589 YQVTGPADRSADDA
-602 TDRAIA
+602 GRAIA
-608 LGAHLVWAALLITGL
+608 TGAHLAWAALLVAGL
-623 VGLGVGVIS
+623 ISAGVGV
-632 GASRTARRRTSP
+632 ARTTRRRTSP

>member
-1 MTPRRLLPVLY
+1 MTSRRLLPALY
-12 GTGVAAAAAI
+12 GTSIGATAVI
-22 LAPLLPGLIGA
+22 LAPLLPGLIGI

-40 RDAVSTPRTHVT
+40 RDTVSTPRTHVT

-66 PQDWFLAMV
+66 PQDWFLAMA

-80 GGIVVLAVLAG
+80 GGIVVLAVLAAA
-91 SLVCAG
+91 LVFAG

-102 LAARLVSG
+102 LAARLVPD
-110 AGRTGAAAATL
+110 AGRTGAAAAAL
-121 VSVWN
+121 VAVWN

-138 SLLVG
+138 SLLAG
-143 YAALGWIL
+143 FAALGWIL
-151 VAVMDLR
+151 VAVLDLR
-158 GRPPLV
+158 ERPPRG
-164 EPAPSEAAGSSKR
+164 EPAAH
-177 RRSASRSRSRVTPLV
+177 T
-192 EPAPSEARSRVTPL
+192 AR
-206 VEPAPSEAR
+206 
-215 SRVEATRRPDPRAST
+215 
-230 VQLLQLGGLFA
+230 LLQLGGLFA

-253 VITLATALVARP
+253 GIVFATALLARP
-265 IGLRPTVAVLA
+265 IGLRPTAIAVA
-276 LWLLS
+276 LWVLS
-281 TLPWL
+281 ALPWL
-286 LTASISDAPTTS
+286 LTSLITDAPTTS

-317 GTALSL
+317 GTVGSL

-336 TIGWAAVATLGLL
+336 TIGWAAVATICLL

-358 LWRRRA
+358 LWRRRRQL
-364 ESDPL
+364 DPI
-369 VRAIAIL
+369 VRAIAVL
-376 AAVTAFLLVL
+376 ASVTAILLLL

-391 VRTGLGFVV
+391 VRAGLGFVV

-406 GLLRDTQKFA
+406 GLLRDTQKFS

-439 SGFAY
+439 SGFAF
-444 AAVALLAVAPL
+444 AAVALLVVAPL

-462 GGAVRTVDYP
+462 GGAVRAIDYP
-472 DEWRQVAEIV
+472 DEWRQVADIV
-482 PPDRGSVALW
+482 PPARGSVALW

-512 RMLRAPVV
+512 RMFRAPVV

-536 KHAAAVTQVLESG
+536 EHAAAVTRVLESG
-549 GSPVALAELGVGW
+549 GSPAALAALGVGW

-568 SPPGQLADAGR
+568 DPPAQLAASGHM
-579 LVFDGPDLRL
+579 VFDGPSLRL
-589 YQVGDAADRSADA
+589 YQVTGPADRSADDA
-602 TDRAIA
+602 DRAIA
-608 LGAHLVWAALLITGL
+608 TGAHLAWAALLVAGL
-623 VGLGVGVIS
+623 ISAGVGV
-632 GASRTARRRTSP
+632 ARTTRRRTSP

>member
-12 GTGVAAAAAI
+12 GTGVAAAAVI

-80 GGIVVLAVLAG
+80 GGIVVLAVLAAA
-91 SLVCAG
+91 LVCAG

-102 LAARLVSG
+102 LAARLVPG
-110 AGRTGAAAATL
+110 GGRTGAAAATL

-126 PYVAERLLQGHW
+126 PFVAERLLQGHW
-138 SLLVG
+138 SLLAG

-151 VAVMDLR
+151 VAILDLR

-164 EPAPSEAAGSSKR
+164 EPAPSEA
-177 RRSASRSRSRVTPLV
+177 RSRVTPLV

-253 VITLATALVARP
+253 AITLATALVARP
-265 IGLRPTVAVLA
+265 FGLRPTVAVLT

-336 TIGWAAVATLGLL
+336 SIGWAAVATLGLL

-364 ESDPL
+364 ASDPL

-376 AAVTAFLLVL
+376 AAVTAILLVL

-427 AAAVAAARRRVP
+427 AAAVAAATRRVP
-439 SGFAY
+439 SGFAL

-462 GGAVRTVDYP
+462 GGAVRAIDYP

-520 ESGELRVDGE
+520 ESGELRVDGK

-536 KHAAAVTQVLESG
+536 EHAAAVTRVLESG
-549 GSPVALAELGVGW
+549 GSPAALAELGVGW
-562 VLVEND
+562 VLIENG
-568 SPPGQLADAGR
+568 SPPGQLAAAGR

-589 YQVGDAADRSADA
+589 YQVGDVVDRSADA

>member
-80 GGIVVLAVLAG
+80 GGIVVLAVLAAA
-91 SLVCAG
+91 LVCAG

-102 LAARLVSG
+102 LAARLVPG
-110 AGRTGAAAATL
+110 GGRTGAAAATL

-126 PYVAERLLQGHW
+126 PFVAERLLQGHW
-138 SLLVG
+138 SLLAG

-151 VAVMDLR
+151 VAILDLR

-177 RRSASRSRSRVTPLV
+177 RRSASRSRSRVP
-192 EPAPSEARSRVTPL
+192 PL

-215 SRVEATRRPDPRAST
+215 SRVEATRRPDARADT
-230 VQLLQLGGLFA
+230 VRILQLGGLFA

-253 VITLATALVARP
+253 GVVLATALVARP
-265 IGLRPTVAVLA
+265 IALRPTMAVVA

-281 TLPWL
+281 TVPWL
-286 LTASISDAPTTS
+286 LTSVISDAPTTS

-336 TIGWAAVATLGLL
+336 SIGWAAVATLGLL

-358 LWRRRA
+358 LWRRRT

-369 VRAIAIL
+369 VRAIAML
-376 AAVTAFLLVL
+376 AAVTAIALML

-439 SGFAY
+439 SGFAF

-462 GGAVRTVDYP
+462 GGAVRAIDYP

-536 KHAAAVTQVLESG
+536 EHAAAVTRVLESG

-562 VLVEND
+562 VLVQNG
-568 SPPGQLADAGR
+568 SPPGELAAAGR
-579 LVFDGPDLRL
+579 LVFDGSDLRL

-608 LGAHLVWAALLITGL
+608 IGAHLVWAALLITGL

-632 GASRTARRRTSP
+632 GARRTARRRTSP

>member
-80 GGIVVLAVLAG
+80 GGIVVLAVLAA

-102 LAARLVSG
+102 LAARLVPG

-121 VSVWN
+121 VAVWN
-126 PYVAERLLQGHW
+126 PFVAERLLQGHW
-138 SLLVG
+138 SLLAG

-151 VAVMDLR
+151 VAVLDLR
-158 GRPPLV
+158 EHARLI
-164 EPAPSEAAGSSKR
+164 EPAPSQ
-177 RRSASRSRSRVTPLV
+177 
-192 EPAPSEARSRVTPL
+192 ARSRVTPL

-253 VITLATALVARP
+253 AITLATALVARP
-265 IGLRPTVAVLA
+265 IGLRPTMAVVA

-358 LWRRRA
+358 LWRRRT

-369 VRAIAIL
+369 VRAIAML
-376 AAVTAFLLVL
+376 AAVTAIALML

-439 SGFAY
+439 SGFAF

-462 GGAVRTVDYP
+462 GGAVRAIDYP

-492 PPGTVREYPFARDPS
+492 PPGSVREYPFARDPS

-536 KHAAAVTQVLESG
+536 EHAAAVTRVLESG
-549 GSPVALAELGVGW
+549 GSPAALAELGVGW
-562 VLVEND
+562 VLVENG
-568 SPPGQLADAGR
+568 SPPRRLAAAGR
-579 LVFDGPDLRL
+579 LVFDGPDLSL

-608 LGAHLVWAALLITGL
+608 IGAHLVWAALLITGL

-632 GASRTARRRTSP
+632 GARRTARRRTSP